1 MAFEPIDEA
10 KAASL
15 QDLGIEVAP
24 IVDDD
29 EHGRAVREPFGAASE
44 DGGDAGH
51 IALDRA
57 TTRPSGGS
65 TELSLAAIV
74 QFEDLVRVA
83 MLLVVVDESRDRAA
97 T

>member
-1 MAFEPIDEA
+1 MPFEPIDEA
-10 KAASL
+10 EAASL

-29 EHGRAVREPFGAASE
+29 EHGRAVRKPFGAAAE

-51 IALDRA
+51 VALDRTA
-57 TTRPSGGS
+57 TRPRGGS
-65 TELSLAAIV
+65 TELSLATIV
-74 QFEDLVRVA
+74 QLEDLVRVA